1 MPWKVVDKAKARR
14 AFVELFWTGHLSL
27 AEACRR
33 SGISR
38 RSGYR
43 WLGRA
48 EHSGWARL
56 VDKPHRTRAAE
67 ALQRRWLTRVLAMRR
82 AHAFAGPEQVRWQ
95 LQQRY
100 RLGPWPSA
108 RTISRWLKAAG
119 MSAKRQ
125 RHARP
130 GPCLQRPRRVA
141 MSCNDVWTVDF
152 KGWFYTGD
160 GQRVQALTVRDLASR
175 YVLLVRHV
183 RRNTDRV
190 LRRIFVRLFRC
201 YGVPLAIR
209 TDNGP
214 PFGGEGPR
222 GWSSLSVWWARWGIE
237 IEHGR
242 PACPQDNAQHEQM
255 HQVLKQQTASPPAP
269 TMAAQQGRFDR
280 WRVGYNHRRPHRGL
294 GMHPPVCMYQSGQY
308 RPQSQTWSYPSDW
321 MLKRTDPRGRI
332 RWRNQDRLIGRAFA
346 SQTIALKPITA
357 AVAAVYFGSHLL
369 GELHASDPIGMR
381 AVRIQPSQ
389 TKAGRLTASPA
400 SPPLNPSKG
409 GSQAPSLQPSP
420 EKKL

>member
-1 MPWKVVDKAKARR
+1 MPWKVIDKAKARR
-14 AFVELFWTGHLSL
+14 AFVELFWTGSLSL
-27 AEACRR
+27 AEACLR

-43 WLGRA
+43 WLERA

-56 VDKPHRTRAAE
+56 VDKSHRTRAAE
-67 ALQRRWLTRVLAMRR
+67 ALQRRWLPRVLAMRR
-82 AHAFAGPEQVRWQ
+82 KHAFAGPEQLHWQ

-108 RTISRWLKAAG
+108 RTISRWLKTAG

-130 GPCLQRPRRVA
+130 GPCLQLARRVA
-141 MSCNDVWTVDF
+141 VSCNDVWTVDF
-152 KGWFYTGD
+152 KGWFCTAD

-183 RRNTDRV
+183 RRNTDGV
-190 LRRIFVRLFRC
+190 LRRIFARLFRR
-201 YGVPLAIR
+201 YGVPRAIR

-255 HQVLKQQTASPPAP
+255 HQVLKQQTASPAAP
-269 TMAAQQGRFDR
+269 SIAAQQRRFDR
-280 WRVGYNHRRPHRGL
+280 WRVRYNHRRPHRGL
-294 GMHPPVCMYQSGQY
+294 GMHPPVSMYQPGDY
-308 RPQSQTWSYPSDW
+308 IPGPREWSYPTGCT
-321 MLKRTDPRGRI
+321 LKTTDPRGRI
-332 RWRNQDRLIGRAFA
+332 HWRNQDRLIGRAFA
-346 SQTIALKPITA
+346 KQTIALTPLSED
-357 AVAAVYFGSHLL
+357 VDAVYLGTHLL
-369 GELHASDPIGMR
+369 GELHAHDPIGMR
-381 AVRIQPSQ
+381 AVRIQRSPP
-389 TKAGRLTASPA
+389 KAGRLAASPA
-400 SPPLNPSKG
+400 SPPLNPRKG
-409 GSQAPSLQPSP
+409 GSKAPSLEPSP
-420 EKKL
+420 EKKV